1 MKRLVLSLLVVA
13 ASALPASAAPLSYF
27 AFLDGPSEAP
37 PVNSAGTG
45 VTVVTIDAVANTM
58 RVQASFKDL
67 VGDVTV
73 SHIHVINGPGDV
85 NTADTV
91 GPVATTTPTFAGFP
105 AGVKSGFY
113 DRTFDM
119 TLASS
124 YRAAF
129 ITDSGGSIA
138 QAQAALFA
146 AIAGN
151 RAYLNIH
158 STFVTSG
165 EIRGFLA
172 PCGAAGQPACPTVP
186 EPASMTM
193 LGVALA
199 GLVTARRMRR

>member
-1 MKRLVLSLLVVA
+1 MKRLVFSLLVLA
-13 ASALPASAAPLSYF
+13 ASALPASAAPISYF
-27 AFLDGPSEAP
+27 AFLDGASEAP
-37 PVNSAGTG
+37 PVASPGTG
-45 VTVVTIDAVANTM
+45 VTVVTIDDVAQTM

-67 VGDVTV
+67 VGNVTV
-73 SHIHVINGPGDV
+73 SHIHVINGPGDA

-91 GPVATTTPTFAGFP
+91 GPVATTTPTFSGFP
-105 AGVKSGFY
+105 VGVKSGFY

-119 TLASS
+119 ALASS
-124 YRAAF
+124 YRAGF
-129 ITDSGGSIA
+129 ITDSGGSTA

-158 STFVTSG
+158 STSATGG

-172 PCGAAGQPACPTVP
+172 PCGAQGQPACPTVP
-186 EPASMTM
+186 EPASLTM

-199 GLVTARRMRR
+199 GVMAARRMRR